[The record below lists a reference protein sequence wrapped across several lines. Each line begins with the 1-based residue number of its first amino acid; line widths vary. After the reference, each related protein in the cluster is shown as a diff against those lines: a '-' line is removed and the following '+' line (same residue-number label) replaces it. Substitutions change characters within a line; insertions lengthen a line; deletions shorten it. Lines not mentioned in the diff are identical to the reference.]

1 MIYRPFIVAFS
12 LSLVLAGSMLAT
24 LTADDWPTWRYD
36 AGRTAMTPMPL
47 EEELQVVWSRQLPAP
62 RPAFEQARLQFDRND
77 EPVVLGKRLFVGS
90 TQSDHVTAYDTDTGE
105 ILWRFYAQGPVRLAP
120 VAWRD
125 RVYFG
130 SDDGHLYCLDA
141 AEGTLIWKFRAGPSN
156 RKVLGN
162 QRLISMWP
170 VRGGP
175 VLRDG
180 RIYFAAGVW
189 SMEGV
194 FVYAL
199 DAEDGQVIWRNDR
212 GSFIH
217 GVHPHDATA
226 MGGLTP
232 QGYLVI
238 EDDDLVVPC
247 GTAYPAR
254 FDRTTGELKEFQL
267 PAPGRIPGG
276 WFAAL
281 TPERRRGE
289 TTAPASRLVFD
300 REINTDRHEGR
311 WYVGRGEE
319 GVRDRITVGDRQFR
333 FDDGYGGR
341 AAQTMLAADG
351 RIFLITEDARLW
363 CFGNGGSTTDTYPL
377 EVTPLPA
384 ASQSWQR
391 RVAEMLSDENH
402 RHGYALVLGN
412 DSLQIAGELIR
423 QSSLHVIVLQADA
436 DKANRMRQSFDAA
449 GLYGARV
456 SVLTSCLADSGLPP
470 YFAQLAVVDD
480 GFAIADDEG
489 AARVG
494 RCLRP
499 YGGAAYFFEGT
510 LPAEELTAVAEQ
522 AGWEIS
528 EADID
533 GQVVEVIRAVELP
546 GASNYTEPFQPSPDE
561 WVRAPVSVLW
571 YNDLAGFFKRSP
583 PPMFVDG
590 VMRAYDKLWM
600 GYPDGDRPPYRLG
613 KPVYQDV
620 YTGRVLTDEE
630 IPAADSLFPA
640 FDAQAPQ
647 PSQYRPPTQRDAW
660 RPKQPVIGQRTDPL
674 TGQPQPRVLPKSY
687 GCDGGFDYG
696 WIYSMRSGTA
706 AFYDKRLES
715 GTIHISGPRS
725 GCTNSIV
732 PACGL
737 LNLPYYFTGCTCS
750 YPLPSSVSMVG
761 MPPTHEQWSTWGQS
775 DDRPVTGIQR
785 VGINLGAPGVRMSP
799 AGTLW
804 LDYPNAGGPA
814 PVLAI
819 RTEPAQPTWSYQH
832 SLFLDGGHGWPWVGA
847 SAALDLSR
855 LTIDGIQPGRYL
867 VRLSFAEPAECE
879 PGQRVFDVR
888 LQDRVVLENV
898 DIVKEAEGA
907 LRVVTFEIDEIKVDG
922 TLDLQLVARSG
933 EPLLSGIE
941 LIGTDQPRDELPR
954 W

>member
-1 MIYRPFIVAFS
+1 MIKRTFLASFV
-12 LSLVLAGSMLAT
+12 LGLVLAVLRPAI
-24 LTADDWPTWRYD
+24 LTADDWPMWRYD
-36 AGRTAMTPMPL
+36 AGRTAASPMTLPEPL
-47 EEELQVVWSRQLPAP
+47 HVLWSRQLPAS
-62 RPAFEQARLQFDRND
+62 RPAFEQSRLQFDRND

-105 ILWRFYAQGPVRLAP
+105 HLWRFYTQGPVRLAP
-120 VAWRD
+120 VGWRD

-141 AEGTLIWKFRAGPSN
+141 AEGTLIWKFRAAPSN

-162 QRLISMWP
+162 QRMISMWP

-199 DAEDGQVIWRNDR
+199 DAEDGRVLWRNDR
-212 GSFIH
+212 GSFVH

-238 EDDDLVVPC
+238 EGDDLIVPC

-254 FDRTTGELKEFQL
+254 FDRATGELTEFQL

-281 TPERRRGE
+281 SPERRRGE
-289 TTAPASRLVFD
+289 TAEPASRLVFD
-300 REINTDRHEGR
+300 RGINTDRHEGR
-311 WYVGRGEE
+311 WYVGQGEE
-319 GVRDRITVGDRQFR
+319 QVRDRIQVGDRQWS
-333 FDDGYGGR
+333 FDQGYGGR

-351 RIFLITEDARLW
+351 KIFLVTEDARLW
-363 CFGNGGSTTDTYPL
+363 CFGSGSSTTDAYHL

-384 ASQSWQR
+384 TSPSWQR
-391 RVAEMLSDENH
+391 RVAEMLSDQH
-402 RHGYALVLGN
+402 DRHGYALVMGD
-412 DSLQIAGELIR
+412 DSLQIAGELVDR
-423 QSSLHVIVLQADA
+423 SSLHVIVLHADA
-436 DKANRMRQSFDAA
+436 DEADRMRQTLDAA

-456 SVLTSCLADSGLPP
+456 SVLTSSLVDSGLPP
-470 YFAQLAVVDD
+470 YFAQLVVVAD
-480 GFAIADDEG
+480 GSAPTVDQCAAIVAS
-489 AARVG
+489 
-494 RCLRP
+494 CLRP
-499 YGGAAYFFEGT
+499 HGGAAYFFDET
-510 LPAEELTAVAEQ
+510 LPSQGLIAIGEQ
-522 AGWEIS
+522 AGWETS
-528 EADID
+528 QPVID
-533 GQVVEVIRAVELP
+533 GRAVGVIRAVELP
-546 GASNYTEPFQPSPDE
+546 GALNFTEPFQPSLDE
-561 WVRAPVSVLW
+561 RVRAPVGVLW

-590 VMRAYDKLWM
+590 VMRAHDKLWM
-600 GYPDGDRPPYRLG
+600 GYPDGDRPPYKLG
-613 KPVYQDV
+613 EPVYQDV
-620 YTGRVLTDEE
+620 YTGRVLSDDEV
-630 IPAADSLFPA
+630 PAAELRFPA

-647 PSQYRPPTQRDAW
+647 PSQYRPPTQQDAW

-674 TGQPQPRVLPKSY
+674 TGQLQPRSLPKSY

-696 WIYSMRSGTA
+696 WIYTMRSGTA

-750 YPLPSSVSMVG
+750 YPLPSSLSMIS
-761 MPPTHEQWSTWGQS
+761 MPATHEQWSTWGQAEEQ
-775 DDRPVTGIQR
+775 PVTGIQR

-804 LDYPNAGGPA
+804 LDYPNLGGPA

-832 SLFLDGGHGWPWVGA
+832 SLFLDGGYGWPWVGA
-847 SAALDLSR
+847 SAGIGLSR
-855 LTIDGIQPGRYL
+855 LTVDGIQPGRYL
-867 VRLSFAEPAECE
+867 VRLSFAEPAVSG
-879 PGQRVFDVR
+879 PGQRVFDVL
-888 LQDRVVLENV
+888 LQDRLVLENV
-898 DIVKEAEGA
+898 DIVNEAEGA
-907 LRVVTFEIDEIKVDG
+907 LRVVTFEMEDIQVEG
-922 TLDLQLVARSG
+922 TLDLQLIARSG
-933 EPLLSGIE
+933 DPLLSGIE
-941 LIGTDQPRDELPR
+941 LVPMDQPRDELPR

>member
-1 MIYRPFIVAFS
+1 MTQRQLAAAFS
-12 LSLVLAGSMLAT
+12 LGLVLAGLTPTT
-24 LTADDWPTWRYD
+24 LTADDWPMWRYD
-36 AGRTAMTPMPL
+36 AGRTAATPMPMEDQL
-47 EEELQVVWSRQLPAP
+47 HVLWSRQLPAA
-62 RPAFEQARLQFDRND
+62 RPAFEQSRLQFDRHD

-90 TQSDHVTAYDTDTGE
+90 SQSDHLTAYDTDTGQQ
-105 ILWRFYAQGPVRLAP
+105 LWRFYTQGPVRLAP

-130 SDDGHLYCLDA
+130 SDDGQLYCLDA
-141 AEGTLIWKFRAGPSN
+141 AEGALIWKFCAAPSN

-162 QRLISMWP
+162 QRMISMWP

-212 GSFIH
+212 GSFVH

-238 EDDDLVVPC
+238 EGDDLIVPC

-254 FDRTTGELKEFQL
+254 FDRATGELKAFQL

-281 TPERRRGE
+281 SPERRRGE
-289 TTAPASRLVFD
+289 TTEPASRLVFD
-300 REINTDRHEGR
+300 RGINIDRHEGD

-319 GVRDRITVGDRQFR
+319 QVRDRILVGDHQLS

-341 AAQTMLAADG
+341 VAQTMLAADG
-351 RIFLITEDARLW
+351 KIFLVTEDARLW
-363 CFGNGGSTTDTYPL
+363 CFGSGSSTTDTYHL
-377 EVTPLPA
+377 EVAPSPA
-384 ASQSWQR
+384 ASRSWQR
-391 RVAEMLSDENH
+391 RVAEMLSDEDH
-402 RHGYALVLGN
+402 RHGYALVLG
-412 DSLQIAGELIR
+412 DDRLQIAGELVR
-423 QSSLHVIVLQADA
+423 RSSLHVIVLQADA
-436 DKANRMRQSFDAA
+436 DAADRMRRELDAA
-449 GLYGARV
+449 DLYGSRI
-456 SVLTSCLADSGLPP
+456 SVLTSSLVDSGLPP
-470 YFAQLAVVDD
+470 YFAQLVVVAD
-480 GFAIADDEG
+480 GFAPTGDPWATRI
-489 AARVG
+489 G

-499 YGGAAYFFEGT
+499 YGGAAFFFDGT
-510 LPAEELTAVAEQ
+510 LPSEGLTAVAEQ
-522 AGWEIS
+522 AGWETS
-528 EADID
+528 ESLID
-533 GQVVEVIRAVELP
+533 GQAVRVIRAVELP
-546 GASNYTEPFQPSPDE
+546 GASNYTEPFQPSRDE
-561 WVRAPVSVLW
+561 RVRAPIGVLW

-590 VMRAYDKLWM
+590 LMRAYDKLWM
-600 GYPDGDRPPYRLG
+600 GYPDGDRPPYKLG
-613 KPVYQDV
+613 EPVYQDV
-620 YTGRVLTDEE
+620 YTGRILTEDEVS
-630 IPAADSLFPA
+630 AADAMFPA

-647 PSQYRPPTQRDAW
+647 PSQYRPPAQKDAW
-660 RPKQPVIGQRTDPL
+660 RPAQPVIGQRTDPL
-674 TGQPQPRVLPKSY
+674 TGQPQPRALPKSY

-696 WIYSMRSGTA
+696 GIYTMRSGTA

-750 YPLPSSVSMVG
+750 YPLPSSVSMIS
-761 MPPTHEQWSTWGQS
+761 MPPTHEQWSTWGRV
-775 DDRPVTGIQR
+775 DDRPVTEVQR
-785 VGINLGAPGVRMSP
+785 VGINLGAPGARISP

-804 LDYPNAGGPA
+804 LDYPNVGGPA

-819 RTEPAQPTWSYQH
+819 RTEPEKPSWSYQH

-847 SAALDLSR
+847 SAAEGLSR
-855 LTIDGIQPGRYL
+855 LTIDGIRPGRYL
-867 VRLSFAEPAECE
+867 VRLSFAEPEACE

-888 LQDRVVLENV
+888 LQDRLVLENV
-898 DIVKEAEGA
+898 DIVSDAKGA
-907 LRVVTFEIDEIKVDG
+907 LRVVTYELDDIDISG
-922 TLDLQLVARSG
+922 TLDLQLIARAG

-941 LIGTDQPRDELPR
+941 LVVVDLPLDELPK